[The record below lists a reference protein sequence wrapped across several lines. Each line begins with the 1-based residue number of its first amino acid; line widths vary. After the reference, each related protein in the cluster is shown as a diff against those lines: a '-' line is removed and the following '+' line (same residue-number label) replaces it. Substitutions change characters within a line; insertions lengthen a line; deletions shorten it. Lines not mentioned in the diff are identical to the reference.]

1 MDVYILGA
9 GKPFLGKKPSALKN
23 ILYNKNV
30 LGWQI
35 QTYKESIKIDNLN
48 FLGGYNVK
56 SIIKKFPSLN
66 ITIISNWN
74 QNSILNS
81 FLKSPFSK
89 NSAFVNY
96 ADTIFRKE
104 TITRMTNYKEDIV
117 VCIDSLW
124 LNRYPSRAIKDRKK
138 AEKIRISK
146 NKIVE
151 FTGLIYFKENIIDF
165 IRTNQKKIQGKNLID
180 LINFFKKNNYK
191 INYHDVYGEWA
202 EFNSPKDVAQFI
214 LGTKAETLERLK
226 PFAKNY
232 SLAEQI
238 FFTVKEWKKN
248 KKKILKNIKE
258 KFINKKIIIRSS
270 SKNEDNWSNSK
281 AGLFESLPDIEVNS
295 EKKLIYSINKVLQSY
310 KSLKI
315 EDEQILVQE
324 YLNKIK
330 ISGVIFTCSLET
342 GAPYYYLNFDDLS
355 NSTSSVTSGITN
367 ELRMIVLFKLK
378 YKLIKEIDVNLF
390 KVIKT
395 IKEIEG
401 LLNYDK
407 LDIEFAVT
415 KNNKIYILQVRPIAV
430 DHSNYEIDQLDLEN
444 KLKQNVVYFQ
454 RKNKIN
460 SFPYGNKKIFANM
473 PDWNP
478 AEIIGSRPKPLALS
492 LYKYLIT
499 DEIWA
504 IQRNDFGYQDLNYFP
519 LVSAFAGQPYVDV
532 NASLNSFIPKNLKS
546 KTKIKLA
553 NAYLSILSENQYL
566 HDKIEFEIAIT
577 IWTPD
582 FFKIASNRLK
592 KYGIT
597 NREIIELES
606 ELIKITQNALI
617 RLNKDIKPIKLLTK
631 NRRKFISKKIPIIDK
646 IYYLTKDCKINGCLP
661 FAHAA
666 RAGFVSKILLKSF
679 VDSNYITNIRKIK
692 FLNFIKTISGNFSQ
706 DIEKYNN
713 KKIKLSELVKKY
725 GHLRPGTYEISA
737 EAYWENPEK
746 YFDNKN
752 LKRSKKQNFIF
763 NKNEISG
770 FKIFLNEIKS
780 NISVNDFI
788 LYLSNAIK
796 TREYIKFEFTK
807 NISLVLD
814 LIVELKSF
822 LKLSRSDLSF
832 LEINDIIKLK
842 TNEITIE
849 EIRKKIK
856 IRKGEYNY
864 TQMIELPFMI
874 KEKNDFYCFEK
885 NNLDPNFITL
895 NKIEAN
901 IQHLKKQNLG
911 KIHGKIVLISQ
922 ADPGYDWIFN
932 QGVLGLITK
941 YGGANS
947 HMAIRA
953 AENNL
958 PSVIG
963 VGEKL
968 YDQLINAKRVLLD
981 CENKIINILC

>member
-1 MDVYILGA
+1 MDIYILGA
-9 GKPFLGKKPSALKN
+9 GKPYLGKKPSALKN
-23 ILYNKNV
+23 ILFNKNV
-30 LGWQI
+30 LEWQI
-35 QTYKESIKIDNLN
+35 QTYKQAIKIDNLN
-48 FLGGYNVK
+48 FLGGYNVE
-56 SIIKKFPSLN
+56 SIIKEFPSLN
-66 ITIISNWN
+66 ITTIPNWN

-81 FLKSPFSK
+81 FLKSPFLK

-104 TITRMTNYKEDIV
+104 TIARMTNYKEDIV
-117 VCIDSLW
+117 VCVDSYW
-124 LNRYPSRAIKDRKK
+124 LNRYPSRTIKDIKK

-146 NKIVE
+146 NQIAE
-151 FTGLIYFKENIIDF
+151 LTGLIYFKKNIIDF
-165 IRTNQKKIQGKNLID
+165 IKKNHNKIQGKNLID
-180 LINFFKKNNYK
+180 LINFFKKNKYK
-191 INYHDVYGEWA
+191 INYHDVCGEWA
-202 EFNSPKDVAQFI
+202 EFNSPKDITRFI

-226 PFAKNY
+226 PFKKNFY
-232 SLAEQI
+232 LAEQI

-248 KKKILKNIKE
+248 KKIILKNIKD
-258 KFINKKIIIRSS
+258 KFINKNVIVRSS
-270 SKNEDNWSNSK
+270 SKIEDSWSNSN
-281 AGLFESLPDIEVNS
+281 AGLFKSLSNVKFND

-310 KSLKI
+310 KSSKI
-315 EDEQILVQE
+315 GDEQILVQE
-324 YLNKIK
+324 YLDRTK
-330 ISGVIFTCSLET
+330 ISGVIFTCSLVT
-342 GAPYYYLNFDDLS
+342 GAPYYFLNFDDLT
-355 NSTSSVTSGITN
+355 NSTSSVTSGTTN
-367 ELRMIVLFKLK
+367 DLRMIVLFRPK

-395 IKEIEG
+395 IKKIEG

-415 KNNKIYILQVRPIAV
+415 KSNKIYILQVRPIAV
-430 DHSNYEIDQLDLEN
+430 DHSNYEIDQLHLEK
-444 KLKQNVVYFQ
+444 KLRQNIIFFQ
-454 RKNKIN
+454 RKDKIN
-460 SFPYGNKKIFANM
+460 SFPYGNKNIFANM

-478 AEIIGSRPKPLALS
+478 AEIIGPRPKPLALS
-492 LYKYLIT
+492 LYQYLIT

-504 IQRNDFGYQDLNYFP
+504 IQRYEFGYQNLNFFP
-519 LVSAFAGQPYVDV
+519 LVSSFAGQPYVDV
-532 NASLNSFIPKNLKS
+532 RASLNSFIPKNLKS

-553 NAYLSILSENQYL
+553 KAYLSILSENQHF

-582 FFKIASNRLK
+582 FFKIASKRLK

-597 NREIIELES
+597 NKEIIELES
-606 ELIKITQNALI
+606 ELKKITQNALI
-617 RLNKDIKPIKLLTK
+617 RLHKDIKPIKLLTNNRKKLINK
-631 NRRKFISKKIPIIDK
+631 NIPIIDK
-646 IYYLTKDCKINGCLP
+646 IYFLIKDCKINGCLP

-666 RAGFVSKILLKSF
+666 RAGFVSKIILKSF
-679 VDSNYITNIRKIK
+679 VDSNSITDIRRNK
-692 FLNFIKTISGNFSQ
+692 FLNCIKTVSGNFSE

-713 KKIKLSELVKKY
+713 KKIKLNELVEKY
-725 GHLRPGTYEISA
+725 GHLRPGTYEINA
-737 EAYWENPEK
+737 KAYWENPTK
-746 YFDNKN
+746 YFDRKN
-752 LKRSKKQNFIF
+752 LKKSKKQNFIF
-763 NKNEISG
+763 NKNEISE
-770 FKIFLNEIKS
+770 FKIFLKKIKS
-780 NISVNDFI
+780 NISMNDFI

-814 LIVELKSF
+814 LIVELKYF

-832 LEINDIIKLK
+832 LEIDDIIKLK

-849 EIRKKIK
+849 EIRKKLE
-856 IRKGEYNY
+856 IRKEDYAY
-864 TQMIELPFMI
+864 TQMIELPFLI

-901 IQHLKKQNLG
+901 IKLLKKQNLE